1 MLAVEHQR
9 ALAALVVN
17 PIYELI
23 PLATARDDAAALP
36 RYARVTI
43 TTSSRL
49 GLDATLSLA
58 EWLVAG
64 GHDASPHIAARL
76 VRDRAHV
83 RDVVARLQSGHI
95 RKVFIVGGDSA
106 AVGEI
111 KDGLSLIRAM
121 LEIGYHFDEI
131 GVPAYPEGHPTI
143 ADDGLLRD
151 LREKQPLVQA
161 MTTQMS
167 FNPGAVA
174 QWIERVRH
182 EGIALPIHLGIPGVV
197 GLGKLT
203 AIAARIGVADSAR
216 YLMKNRG
223 LLGHLAQ
230 LGSFGPDAFLRD
242 LAGTLAEPHANV
254 RALHVFTMN
263 QVAAT
268 VRWQQKMLDELASEK
283 PSSS

>member
-1 MLAVEHQR
+1 VDRTALRR
-9 ALAALVVN
+9 ALAALVGS

-36 RYARVTI
+36 SHSRVTI
-43 TTSSRL
+43 TTSTRL
-49 GLDATLSLA
+49 GLDGTLGLA
-58 EWLVAG
+58 EWLATR
-64 GHDASPHIAARL
+64 GHDVAPHIAARL
-76 VRDRAHV
+76 VRDHAHV
-83 RDVVARLQSGHI
+83 ADLVARLQSANV
-95 RKVFIVGGDSA
+95 RKIFVVGGDGT

-111 KDGLSLIRAM
+111 KDGLTLIRAIA
-121 LEIGYHFDEI
+121 EIGHRFDEI
-131 GVPAYPEGHPTI
+131 GVPAYPEGHPAI
-143 ADDGLLRD
+143 PDDVLLRD
-151 LREKQPLVQA
+151 LREKQPIVQW

-167 FNPGAVA
+167 FNPEAVA
-174 QWIERVRH
+174 AWIGRIRG

-197 GLGKLT
+197 GLRKLT

-242 LAGTLAEPHANV
+242 LAATVAEPRANV

-268 VRWQQKMLDELASEK
+268 VTWQQKMLEELQSG
-283 PSSS
+283 

>member
-1 MLAVEHQR
+1 
-9 ALAALVVN
+9 
-17 PIYELI
+17 
-23 PLATARDDAAALP
+23 LP
-36 RYARVTI
+36 PHSRVTI

-49 GLDATLSLA
+49 GLDATLGLA
-58 EWLVAG
+58 EWLATR
-64 GHDASPHIAARL
+64 GHDVAPHIAARL
-76 VRDRAHV
+76 VSDRVHV
-83 RDVVARLQSGHI
+83 ADLIARLQSANV
-95 RKVFIVGGDSA
+95 RRVFVVGGDAA

-111 KDGLSLIRAM
+111 KDGLALIRAM
-121 LEIGYHFDEI
+121 REIPHHVDEI

-143 ADDGLLRD
+143 ADDVLLRD
-151 LREKQPLVQA
+151 LREKQPVVQW

-174 QWIERVRH
+174 AWIVRIRG

-197 GLGKLT
+197 GLRKLT
-203 AIAARIGVADSAR
+203 AIAARIGVADSTR

-242 LAGTLAEPHANV
+242 LAATLADPHANV

-263 QVAAT
+263 QVAASVT
-268 VRWQQKMLDELASEK
+268 WQQKMLEELQSG
-283 PSSS
+283 

>member
-1 MLAVEHQR
+1 VDRTAHRR
-9 ALAALVVN
+9 ALAALVGN
-17 PIYELI
+17 PVYELI

-36 RYARVTI
+36 SHSRVTI
-43 TTSSRL
+43 TTSARL

-58 EWLVAG
+58 EWVATR
-64 GHDASPHIAARL
+64 GHDVAPHIAARL
-76 VRDRAHV
+76 VRDRVHV
-83 RDVVARLQSGHI
+83 ADVIARLK
-95 RKVFIVGGDSA
+95 RANVRRVFVVGGDAA

-111 KDGLSLIRAM
+111 KDGLALIRVM
-121 LEIGYHFDEI
+121 REIGHHVDEI

-143 ADDGLLRD
+143 PDDVLLRD
-151 LREKQPLVQA
+151 LREKQPLVQWV
-161 MTTQMS
+161 TTQMS
-167 FNPGAVA
+167 FNPGALA
-174 QWIERVRH
+174 EWIARIRR
-182 EGIALPIHLGIPGVV
+182 EGIGLPIQLGVPGAV
-197 GLGKLT
+197 GLRKLT

-242 LAGTLAEPHANV
+242 LAATLVEPHANV

-268 VRWQQKMLDELASEK
+268 VTWQQRMIEELKSG
-283 PSSS
+283 